1 MAGKDLDVT
10 ARSCKV
16 ATKQSPI
23 RQGISLDEIHRYNWR
38 LLRRRMAR
46 NDMSKGDSMFRKLAL
61 IMLGMALALSACASP
76 NSTNEA
82 GELTRIRLPMGYI
95 PNIQFAPFY
104 VAIEKGYF
112 QDAGIEIEFDYKFET
127 DGVALVGAGELPFA
141 IASGEQVLLAR
152 AQGLPIVYV
161 AAWYQQYPV
170 SVVAKSEL
178 GILIPQDLKGRKIGL
193 PGLFGAN
200 YVGLRALLHEAGLE
214 ESDVTLDAIGFN
226 QVELMA
232 AGQQDIIVGYAANEP
247 IQLRAQGIPVTE
259 IRVADYVQLASN
271 GLLASE
277 KAIAEEPEL
286 VRAFVGAFMK
296 GLEDTI
302 ANPDESFAISK
313 SYIPNFADLDADVQK
328 QVLETSIEQWK
339 AELLGY
345 SDPQAWENMQNV
357 LLDMGLITEKMDLN
371 KAFTNEFVP

>member
-1 MAGKDLDVT
+1 
-10 ARSCKV
+10 
-16 ATKQSPI
+16 
-23 RQGISLDEIHRYNWR
+23 
-38 LLRRRMAR
+38 
-46 NDMSKGDSMFRKLAL
+46 
-61 IMLGMALALSACASP
+61 
-76 NSTNEA
+76 
-82 GELTRIRLPMGYI
+82 
-95 PNIQFAPFY
+95 
-104 VAIEKGYF
+104 
-112 QDAGIEIEFDYKFET
+112 
-127 DGVALVGAGELPFA
+127 
-141 IASGEQVLLAR
+141 
-152 AQGLPIVYV
+152 
-161 AAWYQQYPV
+161 
-170 SVVAKSEL
+170 
-178 GILIPQDLKGRKIGL
+178 
-193 PGLFGAN
+193 
-200 YVGLRALLHEAGLE
+200 LLHEVGLE

-277 KAIAEEPEL
+277 KAITEDPEL

-302 ANPDESFAISK
+302 ANPDESFTISK

-328 QVLETSIEQWK
+328 QVLEISIEQWK
-339 AELLGY
+339 AERLGY

-357 LLDMGLITEKMDLN
+357 LLDMGLIPEKMDLN